1 MRLGRLARPA
11 LVALAFVPGLAE
23 AQPRPLPAQVPDP
36 APASAP
42 ASTPARRAEG
52 VEVGAG
58 SMVVAIFPAFGGHV
72 SVPASRRVRLE
83 FGAQILP
90 WLLEDGEDF
99 VVATQLQ
106 ARIPLR
112 RGPPG
117 SRRSLLLG
125 VTGFTVADR
134 INRSNDWEFFATVR
148 PHAGASWQWQK
159 SPHVDVRIDLHG
171 VVTGARSF
179 FVVPFATFSLVWHR
193 ERRWS

>member
-1 MRLGRLARPA
+1 MRLGRLAWPA
-11 LVALAFVPGLAE
+11 LVALTFMPGVAG
-23 AQPRPLPAQVPDP
+23 AQPTPLTTPVVAP
-36 APASAP
+36 APAG
-42 ASTPARRAEG
+42 TPAQRAEG
-52 VEVGAG
+52 VEIGVG
-58 SMVVAIFPAFGGHV
+58 SMVVAIFPALGGHV

-83 FGAQILP
+83 AGAQILP

-112 RGPPG
+112 QGPPG

-125 VTGFTVADR
+125 VTGFTTVDR
-134 INRSNDWEFFATVR
+134 LDGSNAWEFFGTVR

-159 SPHVDVRIDLHG
+159 SPHLDVRIDLHG
-171 VVTGARSF
+171 VLTGVSLP
-179 FVVPFATFSLVWHR
+179 FVVPFATFSMVWHR